1 MTLQKVFF
9 VFSSLVGKDRKI
21 YMFGENQVRDSPILS
36 ECRVITLPTLRYH
49 PCFEEVYLTHDRI
62 ICDRRLIFEI
72 VFFFIVTENSAV
84 RDTFC
89 ICVAGEST
97 MRLFLP
103 YLLVCYINVAIC
115 NEEKCIIH
123 YKNPTKHVGLVQRDI
138 I

>member
-1 MTLQKVFF
+1 
-9 VFSSLVGKDRKI
+9 
-21 YMFGENQVRDSPILS
+21 
-36 ECRVITLPTLRYH
+36 
-49 PCFEEVYLTHDRI
+49 
-62 ICDRRLIFEI
+62 LIFEI

-115 NEEKCIIH
+115 NEEKCIILIQISVDFSQ
-123 YKNPTKHVGLVQRDI
+123 NVVQFK
-138 I
+138 